1 MIMKRSSI
9 CRSIALGLFP
19 FSLSAQAYLPLIEP
33 NKTWSCY
40 GDYFFLN
47 VKYQVSGDTLLSN
60 RTYKKVWAH
69 GSDVPYNFNQD
80 SAQYKSA
87 IYEENGKVWVIE
99 KNFIAEHLLY
109 DFNKNVGDTIRFYR
123 PTGNI
128 NQGVL
133 PNYAIGKVYK
143 KNTVTINGVPRRRLY
158 IHDPFMVNQLPPQ
171 AFAQLDVQAD
181 VWIEGLG
188 GKTGLFS
195 RMPIWGIV
203 GPQPYL
209 LACVE
214 RDGAQLYMENTGYP
228 ANANDPCFITP
239 PNGGNTGGGGGS
251 TGGGGTG
258 GGGTGGGPDT
268 IITAIE
274 QADFNNLT
282 VYPNPVKNELKL
294 GGKINLPTKLRLYN
308 LAGICVWQGETARS
322 ETATFQLNHLPAQL
336 YFLEIMQGNRLK
348 RMKIL
353 KE

>member
-1 MIMKRSSI
+1 MKSSSI
-9 CRSIALGLFP
+9 YGSIVLGIFP
-19 FSLSAQAYLPLIEP
+19 LLLSAQAYLPLIES
-33 NKTWSCY
+33 NKIWSCY

-47 VKYQVSGDTLLSN
+47 VKYQVWGDTLLNN

-69 GSDVPYNFNQD
+69 GSDVPYTFNQD
-80 SAQYKSA
+80 SAQYKSS
-87 IYEENGKVWVIE
+87 IFEENGKVWVVE
-99 KNFIAEHLLY
+99 KNFIAEYILY
-109 DFNKNVGDTIRFYR
+109 DFTKNVGDTIRFYR

-158 IHDPFMVNQLPPQ
+158 IHDPFMIDQLPSQ
-171 AFAQLDVQAD
+171 VLSQLDVQAD

-195 RMPIWGIV
+195 RMPIWGII

-209 LACVE
+209 LACVTH
-214 RDGAQLYMENTGYP
+214 DGAQLYMENTGYP
-228 ANANDPCFITP
+228 ANANDPCFIIP
-239 PNGGNTGGGGGS
+239 PNGGN
-251 TGGGGTG
+251 TG

-268 IITAIE
+268 IITTLE
-274 QADFNNLT
+274 QFDFNSIM
-282 VYPNPVKNELKL
+282 VYPNPVQHEIKL
-294 GGKINLPTKLRLYN
+294 GGKINLPTKLMLYN
-308 LAGICVWQGETARS
+308 LDGVCVWHGETTRA
-322 ETATFQLNHLPAQL
+322 ETATFNINNLPAQL
-336 YFLEIMQGNRLK
+336 YFLEVKQGDRWK

>member
-1 MIMKRSSI
+1 MKRSSI
-9 CRSIALGLFP
+9 CRGIALGLFP
-19 FSLSAQAYLPLIEP
+19 FSLSAQAYLQLIEP

-60 RTYKKVWAH
+60 RSYKKVWAH

-87 IYEENGKVWVIE
+87 IYEENGKVWVVE
-99 KNFIAEHLLY
+99 NNFIAEHILY
-109 DFNKNVGDTIRFYR
+109 DFNKNIGDTIRFYR

-133 PNYAIGKVYK
+133 PNYALGKVYK

-158 IHDPFMVNQLPPQ
+158 IHDPFMIEQLPPQ
-171 AFAQLDVQAD
+171 ALAQLDVQAD

-195 RMPIWGIV
+195 RMPVWGIV

-214 RDGAQLYMENTGYP
+214 RDDAQLYMENTGYP

-239 PNGGNTGGGGGS
+239 PNGGS
-251 TGGGGTG
+251 TGGGTDGSG
-258 GGGTGGGPDT
+258 GGLDSL
-268 IITAIE
+268 ITALE
-274 QADFNNLT
+274 QLDFNNLT
-282 VYPNPVKNELKL
+282 VYPNPVTNELKL
-294 GGKINLPTKLRLYN
+294 GGKINLPIKLRLYN
-308 LAGICVWQGETARS
+308 LAGICVWQGETAS
-322 ETATFQLNHLPAQL
+322 AETATFQLNQLPAQL

-348 RMKIL
+348 RMTIL

>member
-1 MIMKRSSI
+1 MKRSSI

-19 FSLSAQAYLPLIEP
+19 ISLSAQAYLPLIEP

-69 GSDVPYNFNQD
+69 GSDVPYSFNQD

-87 IYEENGKVWVIE
+87 IYEENGKVWVVE
-99 KNFIAEHLLY
+99 KNFIAEQLLY

-123 PTGNI
+123 PIGDF

-133 PNYAIGKVYK
+133 PNYATGKVYK

-171 AFAQLDVQAD
+171 VLSQLDVQAD

-258 GGGTGGGPDT
+258 GGPDT

-274 QADFNNLT
+274 QSDFNNLT
-282 VYPNPVKNELKL
+282 VYPNPFKNELKL

-308 LAGICVWQGETARS
+308 LAGVCVWQEETARA
-322 ETATFQLNHLPAQL
+322 ETATFNLSHLPAQL